1 MMLPIVFGSA
11 ARSSAPLLT
20 VAVVRTAV
28 VSIPSVIKPA
38 AAKKR
43 NLTG

>member
-1 MMLPIVFGSA
+1 MLAIVFGSSA
-11 ARSSAPLLT
+11 ASSALLVT
-20 VAVVRTAV
+20 AAVVRTAV

-38 AAKKR
+38 AEKR